1 MKMIKIYLPFLLLLS
16 VTVSCSDS
24 SNIPTK
30 GQFSKYKSK
39 SVYRM
44 PASTNIAKIKLEE
57 FSKFQ
62 DTKQIL
68 VHCQLDS
75 KHTSSCYRDILD
87 KKLNSFASV
96 SGPVNAESLKLIKQ
110 VHSYE
115 NVKDNFGGLDEL
127 ILGQATPKIKK
138 LVSKRANF
146 CEQNSKENLHKCL
159 NQFVKRDTF
168 MITNSIQ
175 RENQAMN
182 GQEYIYVK
190 NIVEHNLKEH
200 LFFTKVKLRRKKT
213 L

>member
-1 MKMIKIYLPFLLLLS
+1 MKNIKTCLSLTVLL
-16 VTVSCSDS
+16 TIMVSCSES
-24 SNIPTK
+24 SSIPAR

-44 PASTNIAKIKLEE
+44 PASTNVAKIKLEE

-68 VHCQLDS
+68 VHCQLDT
-75 KHTSSCYRDILD
+75 KHTSSCYRDIFK
-87 KKLNSFASV
+87 KKLDRFAST
-96 SGPVNAESLKLIKQ
+96 SGPVNADSLKLIRQ

-115 NVKDNFGGLDEL
+115 NVKDNFGGLDDL
-127 ILGQATPKIKK
+127 IKGQAAPKIKK
-138 LVSKRANF
+138 VVLKRAKF
-146 CEQNSKENLHKCL
+146 CEKNSKENLHRCL

-175 RENQAMN
+175 RESEAMN

-190 NIVEHNLKEH
+190 NIVEHNLKER
-200 LFFTKVKLRRKKT
+200 LFFTKVKLKRKKT